1 MRRVFLILLVLMLPW
16 RLWAADMMSLTAL
29 TDTAGGHGACHQPA
43 ADMAVPAGEV
53 SGVAVEAP
61 SVAATLLPAADGLP
75 AGTQPCS
82 SGHGNC
88 LLCGVCHQT
97 LGAPTTHAALPQGLL
112 AGAPPAFAAPT
123 CEAVPQRVVEPP
135 RG

>member
-29 TDTAGGHGACHQPA
+29 TDAAGGHAACHQLA
-43 ADMAVPAGEV
+43 ADLAVPAGEV
-53 SGVAVEAP
+53 SGPAVEAP
-61 SVAATLLPAADGLP
+61 TSLHLA
-75 AGTQPCS
+75 AGTTPADTLDCS
-82 SGHGNC
+82 TGHGHC

-97 LGAPTTHAALPQGLL
+97 LGAPTTLGALPQGLP
-112 AGAPPAFAAPT
+112 AGPPVPVTATAR
-123 CEAVPQRVVEPP
+123 EAEPQRAVEPP